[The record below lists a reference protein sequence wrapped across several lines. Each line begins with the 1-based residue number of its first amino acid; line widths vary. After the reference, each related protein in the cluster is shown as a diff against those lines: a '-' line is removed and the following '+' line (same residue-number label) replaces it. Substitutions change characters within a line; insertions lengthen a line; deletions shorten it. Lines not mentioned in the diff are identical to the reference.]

1 MLELYRD
8 LVALYEKTH
17 AAHIRTVNMPGTA
30 TLHPTLGA
38 HYETLQ
44 DMVDTVGEDI
54 IVKAMKKPLPS
65 PMECLKKSTI
75 DTEAEHADAEETAS
89 DLYKDYEY
97 LSASF
102 RDAATG
108 EKNLLVQNILLNLWD
123 ASTKLCA
130 DMAREICEEEGE
142 ESEPEEPKKEPK
154 GNGIKAY

>member
-1 MLELYRD
+1 MLELYHD
-8 LVALYEKTH
+8 LVALYEKIH

-65 PMECLKKSTI
+65 PMECLKKATVN
-75 DTEAEHADAEETAS
+75 TETEHADAEETAA
-89 DLYKDYEY
+89 DVYKDYEY

-123 ASTKLCA
+123 TSTKLCA
-130 DMAREICEEEGE
+130 DMAREVCEEEYGE
-142 ESEPEEPKKEPK
+142 KEEKEPAK
-154 GNGIKAY
+154 KMGIKVNG